1 MPAVALALDASLARM
16 VTGGAGGVETKS
28 VLDAEGN
35 LLAEKCHCKRFT
47 FDFVLFPTSQRAI
60 RGPVGGGA
68 HTRA

>member
-35 LLAEKCHCKRFT
+35 LLAEK
-47 FDFVLFPTSQRAI
+47 
-60 RGPVGGGA
+60 
-68 HTRA
+68 